1 MPVTEKFDG
10 RSIRDCSRAAPSHNA
25 GMTPSYAI
33 AKVLFRELARGF
45 YDFRV
50 VNEAGLHFDGPAL
63 ICSNHVSFL
72 DPPFIGQA
80 FPGAIHYFARKS
92 LFNNPVAGAIL
103 RSWQSI
109 PIDRDK
115 PDPSSLKTTI
125 RLLKNGGRVLMFPEG
140 TRSFDDCLQPAE
152 PGAGLF
158 IAKAAVPVLPVRIHG
173 TFEALSRH
181 HKLPRPAHITL
192 VVGELWRPD
201 LDALK
206 HLALKE
212 KYQTLADEVMA
223 RIAAL
228 PPP

>member
-1 MPVTEKFDG
+1 M
-10 RSIRDCSRAAPSHNA
+10 NL
-25 GMTPSYAI
+25 SYAL
-33 AKVLFRELARGF
+33 AKQLFHELACGF

-50 VNEAGLHFDGPAL
+50 LNEAGLAFEGPAL
-63 ICSNHVSFL
+63 ICSNHLSFL

-80 FPGAIHYFARKS
+80 FPGAIHYFARKT

-125 RLLKNGGRVLMFPEG
+125 RLLKSGGRVLMFPEG
-140 TRSFDDCLQPAE
+140 TRSPDGRLQAAE

-158 IAKAAVPVLPVRIHG
+158 IAKAAVPVLPVRIFG
-173 TFEALSRH
+173 TFEAYSRH
-181 HKLPRPAHITL
+181 HKLPHPARITL

-201 LDALK
+201 LEALQG
-206 HLALKE
+206 LPLKQQ
-212 KYQTLADEVMA
+212 YQTLADEVMA
-223 RIAAL
+223 RIGAL
-228 PPP
+228 SLP